1 MLNRSIA
8 SCIGLDGQVRRRIER
23 VDQTPGCRKK
33 IMRAGVLETALHF
46 YAEGMIK
53 NFLFLVAGLLF
64 CLLGADAHA
73 QIKKPGEAVS
83 QAAGSIHARAS
94 TLVCSRPGSAAVP
107 AHNVDVDR
115 CHGNWM
121 ATDNTG
127 NWHYQASPGPDHMV
141 RNNGKPGDRSCMKCP
156 NGGHLV
162 QDAHG
167 MEDWCVNTV
176 AAVAAVPAST
186 ATPSC
191 PSGFTLGPQ

>member
-1 MLNRSIA
+1 
-8 SCIGLDGQVRRRIER
+8 
-23 VDQTPGCRKK
+23 
-33 IMRAGVLETALHF
+33 MRAPVFETGIPYFSKERMMKNSFFVAAGVVL
-46 YAEGMIK
+46 
-53 NFLFLVAGLLF
+53 
-64 CLLGADAHA
+64 CLLGANA
-73 QIKKPGEAVS
+73 QAQVKQLGEPAS
-83 QAAGSIHARAS
+83 KIAGPARVRAS
-94 TLVCSRPGSAAVP
+94 GLICTRPGSAGVP

-121 ATDNTG
+121 PTDNTG

-156 NGGHLV
+156 NGGSLLI
-162 QDAHG
+162 DAHG
-167 MEDWCVNTV
+167 MEDWCVKTV